1 MPSQGHSGALLAT
14 PAANTGQVPKQTSLR
29 PVTRAE
35 SLAVVADALEAAVQQ
50 PDVAEVLQGA
60 IERKRRADAERA
72 AREERKRTNAAF
84 RTLLSQIASRRGFER
99 EFAVM
104 GARAIQRHVT
114 DARLLRTFARLTGKA
129 AATRLSLANKPPTP
143 RDEPSD
149 R

>member
-1 MPSQGHSGALLAT
+1 MMHRVMAAT
-14 PAANTGQVPKQTSLR
+14 DSVSKASPDARVTAAVAASFNTGQVPKQTSLR

-35 SLAVVADALEAAVQQ
+35 WLAVVADLLEAAVQQ

-84 RTLLSQIASRRGFER
+84 RTLLSQVASRRGFAR
-99 EFAVM
+99 EFAMM

-114 DARLLRTFARLTGKA
+114 DARLLRTFVRLTGKGA
-129 AATRLSLANKPPTP
+129 AS
-143 RDEPSD
+143 
-149 R
+149 